1 MINLKTPTKRSNND
15 LLKARGLREAL
26 VVLLNGLALLILLA
40 LLTSVPADPSV
51 FVSDGTSEVKNFM
64 GVFGAGL
71 SSVLLAFFGLA
82 SYLLVL
88 LLSFT
93 ALKLYP
99 RASKP
104 EVLTRVEFCLMYL
117 GFLLFIISTC
127 SLLTLFPSFQELPLY
142 SNAFGDM
149 IPGSAGGNI
158 GLICFSLAEAVFG
171 HSGAIVTLAVIFLI
185 SLSLTFNLSWVEIID
200 GVGTLSV
207 AFSLWLKQSLYATY
221 HLIAKS
227 ISSLRLGKAKK
238 IIEDTP
244 RDLHKKKIELIKSRP
259 KTRIEPKVS
268 VVESSQR
275 IEAEKQKDMFTTS
288 QSNSLPELGLLQDS
302 VKNTSGFSEESLQ
315 AMSKLLEIKLAD
327 FNIIAEVISVNPG
340 PVVTRFEIQPA
351 PGIKVSQI
359 SNLSKDLA
367 RALSI
372 ISVRVVEVIPGKPY
386 IGIEIPNEH
395 RELVTLGEII
405 KSKVYEDLN
414 SPLTLAL
421 GKDISGHPVVSDLAK
436 MPHLLIA
443 GTTGSG
449 KSVAINTMILSLLY
463 KSTPSTVRLILIDP
477 KMLELS
483 VYEGIPHL
491 LTPVVTNMKEAAN
504 ALKWCVAEMDRRY
517 YLMSHLGV
525 RNLAGYNKKVAD
537 SVSQNELIPDPMF
550 KQSESLSEEIRYLE
564 VLPNIVIVIDELSD
578 MMMQVGKSVEELIC
592 RLAQK
597 ARASGIHLIVATQRP
612 SVDVITGLIKANIP
626 SRIAFQVSAKVD
638 SRTILDQMGAESL
651 LGNGDMLFL
660 PTGAPVPVRIHGAF
674 VSDQEVHDIVRNV
687 KSISEPNFV
696 EEVITGNL
704 TQTTE
709 DLNGNNIDSAE
720 DDPLYDQAVSIVV
733 ESRRASISYVQRRLK
748 IGYNRAARIIETME
762 VSGIVAKV
770 DGSNTL
776 EVVAP
781 PPPE

>member
-1 MINLKTPTKRSNND
+1 LINLKKISTHSNEG

-26 VVLLNGLALLILLA
+26 FVLLNGLALLILLA

-51 FVSDGTSEVKNFM
+51 FVSDGTSDVKNFM

-71 SSVLLAFFGLA
+71 SSVLLTFFGLA

-93 ALKLYP
+93 AFTLYP
-99 RASKP
+99 RANKP
-104 EVLTRVEFCLMYL
+104 KLLTRVESYLMGL

-127 SLLTLFPSFQELPLY
+127 SLLTLFPSFQELPLA
-142 SNAFGDM
+142 SNAFDEM

-158 GLICFSLAEAVFG
+158 GLICFGAAEAVFG
-171 HSGAIVTLAVIFLI
+171 YSGAIVTLVVIFLI
-185 SLSLTFNLSWVEIID
+185 SLSLTFNVSWVDIID
-200 GVGTLSV
+200 GIGSFSI
-207 AFSLWLKQSLYATY
+207 AFILWLKQFFYTTY
-221 HLIAKS
+221 RLVVKS
-227 ISSLRLGKAKK
+227 ISSLRLGKLKR

-268 VVESSQR
+268 IVETSQR

-288 QSNSLPELGLLQDS
+288 QSSSLPELGLLQDS
-302 VKNTSGFSEESLQ
+302 IKNTSGFSEESLQ

-395 RELVTLGEII
+395 RELVTLGEIV
-405 KSKVYEDLN
+405 KSKAFEDLS

-421 GKDISGHPVVSDLAK
+421 GKDISGNPVVSDLAK

-537 SVSQNELIPDPMF
+537 SITQKKLIPDPMY
-550 KQSESLSEEIRYLE
+550 KQSESLSEEVRYLE

-578 MMMQVGKSVEELIC
+578 MMMQVGKAVEELIC

-660 PTGAPVPVRIHGAF
+660 PTGASVPVRIHGAF

-704 TQTTE
+704 TQVTE
-709 DLNGNNIDSAE
+709 GLNVTNTDSAE
-720 DDPLYDQAVSIVV
+720 DDPLYDQAVSIVT

-748 IGYNRAARIIETME
+748 IGYNRAARMIETME
-762 VSGIVAKV
+762 ASGIVAKAG
-770 DGSNTL
+770 GSNNL